1 MLFLLLFAHLIVSLQ
16 SHCLDRLHLGSTKK
30 KVFFLCTSLGLHY
43 LWTYSPKILTFG
55 KAEEK
60 MLFLLLFAHL
70 IVSLQSHCLDRLHLG
85 STKKKV
91 FFLCTSLGL
100 HYLWTYSPKILTFGK
115 AEEKMLFL
123 LLFAHLIV
131 SLQSHCL
138 DRLHLG
144 STKKKVFFLCT
155 SLGLHYLCTENG

>member
-1 MLFLLLFAHLIVSLQ
+1 M
-16 SHCLDRLHLGSTKK
+16 
-30 KVFFLCTSLGLHY
+30 FFLSIIFKQACYSAFGLHY
-43 LWTYSPKILTFG
+43 LWT
-55 KAEEK
+55 
-60 MLFLLLFAHL
+60 
-70 IVSLQSHCLDRLHLG
+70 C
-85 STKKKV
+85 
-91 FFLCTSLGL
+91 
-100 HYLWTYSPKILTFGK
+100 SPKILTFGK

>member
-1 MLFLLLFAHLIVSLQ
+1 M
-16 SHCLDRLHLGSTKK
+16 
-30 KVFFLCTSLGLHY
+30 FFLSIIFKQACYSAFGLHY
-43 LWTYSPKILTFG
+43 LWTCSPKILTFG

-100 HYLWTYSPKILTFGK
+100 HYLWTCSPKILTFGK

-131 SLQSHCL
+131 SLHGKWL
-138 DRLHLG
+138 DTA
-144 STKKKVFFLCT
+144 S
-155 SLGLHYLCTENG
+155 